1 MIFSKVSH
9 GYETLTQREKVLVL
23 VSSLSGLFGLLFL
36 LLIEPQYLVFK
47 DSEENYQRIDAALD
61 KNELQVQQ
69 LQQLLTEDLDQS
81 IQQDI
86 DDLRQQQQ
94 EISDAL
100 LQDSLSVLAPQEL
113 TEFLA
118 DMLKLTEGLQV
129 ENFEVS
135 TQAFSGADEV
145 LDEEEIFVL
154 KQSVTVKLQGS
165 EVPLFAF
172 LASLEAMPIAV
183 VWDSIQYQQMDNSQ
197 RDVTIAF
204 HLFSAAE

>member
-1 MIFSKVSH
+1 MIFSKVSN
-9 GYETLTQREKVLVL
+9 GYEALSQREKVLVL

-47 DSEENYQRIDAALD
+47 DSETMYQRIDAALD
-61 KNELQVQQ
+61 KNETQVQQ

-86 DDLRQQQQ
+86 DDLMQQQK

-100 LQDSLSVLAPQEL
+100 LQDSLSVLSPQEL

-118 DMLKLTEGLQV
+118 EMLKLTEGLQV

-135 TQAFSGADEV
+135 TQAFSGADEI

-154 KQSVTVKLQGS
+154 KQSVTVKLQGG
-165 EVPLFAF
+165 EAALFAF

-197 RDVTIAF
+197 RDVAIAF

>member
-1 MIFSKVSH
+1 MIFSQVSN
-9 GYETLTQREKVLVL
+9 GYEILSQREKVLVL
-23 VSSLSGLFGLLFL
+23 VSSLAGMLGLLFL

-47 DSEENYQRIDAALD
+47 DSEAKYQRIDAALD

-86 DDLRQQQQ
+86 DDLRQQQK

-113 TEFLA
+113 TDFLA

-129 ENFEVS
+129 ESFEVS

-154 KQSVTVKLQGS
+154 KQSVTVKLQGG
-165 EVPLFAF
+165 EVPLFTF
-172 LASLEAMPIAV
+172 LASLEAMPITV
-183 VWDSIQYQQMDNSQ
+183 VWDSLHYQQLDNSQ